1 LTEAPDVKPLAFAS
15 LTDAM
20 REMRNRGLRL
30 TTARRLVLE
39 SLFAAEAPLSA
50 EDLAEKSGLDLTS
63 VYRNLETLERH
74 GFARHIHLGHG
85 PGRYVLVGRG
95 EREYLFCERCG
106 KIRTLAPA
114 ELEPV
119 REAIRKQ
126 FKYEARFTHFPIVG
140 RCASCARRGD
150 SGGALPAWASRRI

>member
-1 LTEAPDVKPLAFAS
+1 MTEAPDVKPLAFAS
-15 LTDAM
+15 LTDAV
-20 REMRNRGLRL
+20 REMRHRGLRL

-39 SLFAAEAPLSA
+39 SLFGAGVPLSA
-50 EDLAEKSGLDLTS
+50 EDVAERSGLDLTS

-85 PGRYVLVGRG
+85 PGRYVLIGRG

-119 REAIRKQ
+119 REAIRRQ

-140 RCASCARRGD
+140 RCASCARV
-150 SGGALPAWASRRI
+150 